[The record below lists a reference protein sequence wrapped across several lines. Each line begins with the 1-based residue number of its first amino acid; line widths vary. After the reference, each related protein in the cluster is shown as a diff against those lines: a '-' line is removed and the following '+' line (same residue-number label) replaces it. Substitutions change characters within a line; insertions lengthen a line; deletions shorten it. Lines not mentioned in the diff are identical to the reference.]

1 MNLAAGAILQSGKY
15 IVQSI
20 SSQGGDPVY
29 QSLHAGLD
37 QTVILQ
43 TLSEE
48 ASADPERQQQFLS
61 AAKQLAHCSHPHLV
75 RLLDVFQEDTM
86 PFAVLEW
93 VPGQT
98 LADQV
103 QASQPLSEASAVRY
117 IRQVASALQ
126 TLHRQGLIHQR
137 VKPQNI
143 VLKSETDEAVLT
155 GFRIADQGRSPLI
168 KFPETDSKPFSP
180 EAEAAPAFLPPP
192 DPSTDIQALTIT
204 LYYLLTGQHPATR
217 TVDFVSLNQTTLDQS
232 SLIALRQLHPQL
244 SPGVEQ
250 AILKGLQPA
259 HLRPQ
264 SVSEWLDILDNLHP
278 NPLILEPFEPDHI
291 IPLPLGAAQT
301 NGHSVE
307 ILGNVTAE
315 SSQDDR
321 SPSTE
326 PILPQFDDLAA
337 GLTKVPTAIVPRPI
351 LPEPPQPAPQP
362 TRWLPIAMLVTAAI
376 AGIGGAGLGLALRL
390 DAPGETR
397 SGTTGFGRDQ
407 TFPAIEDWPGTDT
420 YDFESDVNIPVE
432 RRPSASGDPT
442 DYGIENFTPEYDP
455 EYELEYGA
463 ESALESESE
472 PLPVEEPA
480 LTESEPPL
488 KVEPLPES
496 VEPLEPLDIAPIPT
510 EPPAATDPSLYPPVD
525 SNRGPNVRSVSP
537 PPAAI
542 APTPLPDPEP
552 PVTVP

>member
-1 MNLAAGAILQSGKY
+1 MNLAAGAVLQSGKY

-48 ASADPERQQQFLS
+48 ASANPERQQQFLS

-98 LADQV
+98 LADRV
-103 QASQPLSEASAVRY
+103 QASQPLSEADAVRY

-126 TLHRQGLIHQR
+126 TLHRQGLVHQR

-155 GFRIADQGRSPLI
+155 GFRIADQGRSPLV
-168 KFPETDSKPFSP
+168 KFPEIDSTPSSP
-180 EAEAAPAFLPPP
+180 DAEAAFLPPP

-217 TVDFVSLNQTTLDQS
+217 TVDFISLNQTTLDQS

-264 SVSEWLDILDNLHP
+264 SISEWLDILDNLHP
-278 NPLILEPFEPDHI
+278 NPLILEPFEPGNT
-291 IPLPLGAAQT
+291 IPSPLGAAQT
-301 NGHSVE
+301 NGHSLGQS
-307 ILGNVTAE
+307 LGNATAE

-337 GLTKVPTAIVPRPI
+337 GLTKVPAAIVPRPI
-351 LPEPPQPAPQP
+351 LPEPPQPVHQP
-362 TRWLPIAMLVTAAI
+362 TRWLPVAMLVTAAI
-376 AGIGGAGLGLALRL
+376 AGIGGAGVGLALRL

-407 TFPAIEDWPGTDT
+407 TFPAIEDWPGADT

-432 RRPSASGDPT
+432 RRPSASGNPT

-455 EYELEYGA
+455 EYDPEYGA
-463 ESALESESE
+463 ESDLEFEPE
-472 PLPVEEPA
+472 PLPAEEPA

-496 VEPLEPLDIAPIPT
+496 VEPLEPLDIAPLPT
-510 EPPAATDPSLYPPVD
+510 EPPASTDPSLYPSVD

-537 PPAAI
+537 APAAI

-552 PVTVP
+552 PSTAP